1 MCLHACVKTREI
13 KRNDSVSLCVCV
25 LFVFVYVCECGELPG
40 FSLKISL
47 PFASQKHTEF
57 SPLPTD
63 AYFSSVKI
71 TEKVEQHAE
80 PKCN

>member
-40 FSLKISL
+40 LKISL